1 MSADPFW
8 SGRRVLVTGAT
19 GMIGSWLVK
28 ELLTRSAHVVA
39 LVLDADP
46 QSELLRGGDIQR
58 VSVVNGDLG
67 DFAAVERAINLHE
80 TDTVMH
86 LGAQTIVGAAHRFPL
101 ATFEANIR
109 GTYNL
114 LDACRVHR
122 GLVERIVL
130 ASSDKAYGDQA
141 VLPYTENMALAG
153 RHPYEVSKSCTD
165 LLGQAYHHTYDMPVA
180 ITRCG
185 NVYGGGDL
193 NWSRLVPGTIRSFLR
208 RERPIIRSDGT
219 FLRDYVYVKDVVR
232 AYMALAERLDD
243 PRVRGQAFNFSA
255 ELPISVLD
263 LVDAIQALMQCDELP
278 PDIRNSARGE
288 IRDQYLSSKKAR
300 DVLGW
305 TAEFSLTRGLRETI
319 AWYRRLDSPSAPG
332 DSPALRT
339 GEEG

>member
-1 MSADPFW
+1 MSADLFW
-8 SGRRVLVTGAT
+8 RGRRVLVTGAT

-28 ELLTRSAHVVA
+28 ELLARSAHVVA

-46 QSELLRGGDIQR
+46 QSELLRSGDIQR

-80 TDTVMH
+80 TDTVIH

-114 LDACRVHR
+114 LDACRLHR

-130 ASSDKAYGDQA
+130 ASSDKAYGEQA
-141 VLPYTENMALAG
+141 VLPYTEDMPLAG

-165 LLGQAYHHTYDMPVA
+165 LLGQAYHHTYDLPVA

-193 NWSRLVPGTIRSFLR
+193 NWSRLVPGTIRSFIR

-219 FLRDYVYVKDVVR
+219 FLRDYVYVKDAVR
-232 AYMALAERLDD
+232 AYMALAEHLDD
-243 PRVRGQAFNFSA
+243 ARVRGQAFNFSA
-255 ELPISVLD
+255 ESPISVLD
-263 LVDAIQALMQCDELP
+263 MVAAIQSLMECGGLP
-278 PDIRNSARGE
+278 PDVRNSTRGE
-288 IRDQYLSSKKAR
+288 IPNQYLSAKKAR

-305 TAEFSLTRGLRETI
+305 TATFSLTSGLRETI
-319 AWYRRLDSPSAPG
+319 EWYRRLDSLSAPG

-339 GEEG
+339 GEGA